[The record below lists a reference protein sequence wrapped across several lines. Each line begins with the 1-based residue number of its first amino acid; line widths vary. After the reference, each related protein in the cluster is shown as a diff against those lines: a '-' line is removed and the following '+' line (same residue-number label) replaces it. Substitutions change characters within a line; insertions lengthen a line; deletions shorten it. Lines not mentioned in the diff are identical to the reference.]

1 VSTTETTSS
10 PGPHLPTRPLA
21 PDDLRSATF
30 ARVAFGRRGL
40 DEYAVAQYLDRVADE
55 IATRDDTIN
64 RLTAETRTL
73 KHALREWHRQMVG
86 YDGLD
91 LVALAQQEIEEQI
104 AQTELYTRERE
115 KEAVRHYEQLLAEA
129 HDRADD
135 QLRADYREQAV
146 NQRNLV
152 GAVLQGLEALATQ
165 VDATLQAFTTEVD
178 KLGLLDVPDASDDET
193 QRFGSDPFDDDPL
206 GPYSS
211 DPLGPGQGPGQGQ
224 GPGPGPSAG
233 SGSPGDAGS
242 GDLGGG
248 PDGLGLG
255 GLANVA
261 GGPDGPGRPGPG
273 GFGGPGPER
282 ERPPLDRRFGD
293 DDPTLPG
300 PLPRPLPG
308 RDTRRPGPDLGPMM

>member
-1 VSTTETTSS
+1 VGQVPALVE
-10 PGPHLPTRPLA
+10 
-21 PDDLRSATF
+21 
-30 ARVAFGRRGL
+30 VAFGRRGL

-55 IATRDDTIN
+55 IATRDDAIN
-64 RLTAETRTL
+64 RLTTETRTL

-104 AQTELYTRERE
+104 AQTDLYTRERE

-129 HDRADD
+129 HDRAVE
-135 QLRADYREQAV
+135 QLRADHHEQAV

-178 KLGLLDVPDASDDET
+178 KMGLLDVPDSVDDDET
-193 QRFGSDPFDDDPL
+193 LLFGSDPFGSDPL
-206 GPYSS
+206 GPYGG
-211 DPLGPGQGPGQGQ
+211 DPLGPGPA
-224 GPGPGPSAG
+224 PGPA
-233 SGSPGDAGS
+233 SGSVPLGDVGAGDM
-242 GDLGGG
+242 GA
-248 PDGLGLG
+248 GL
-255 GLANVA
+255 
-261 GGPDGPGRPGPG
+261 
-273 GFGGPGPER
+273 ER
-282 ERPPLDRRFGD
+282 DRPPLDRRFGD

-308 RDTRRPGPDLGPMM
+308 RGSRPGPDLGPMM